1 MSFPADPVPLRVKP
15 SRHFPFVARHPWV
28 HAHALAEDGRDLKCG
43 QVVDILDHD
52 GQWLARGLIN
62 PASRLRI
69 RLLSFAIDQPVDEN
83 LVLQQIDAAIARRR
97 LQGPVQ
103 ADGAERFIF
112 SEADLLSGLIV
123 DRYASYLA
131 VQFASAAMMRF
142 REPILAHLKSTLAAT
157 AINIRVDERTAKNE
171 GIEPENQWHGQ
182 APDDPK
188 VTYNANGLTFAVDLH
203 GGQKTGGYL
212 DQIDNQ
218 AAVAKYSKGKRVL
231 DVCCYAGGFALTA
244 AKNGA
249 DRVVGIDSSALALSE
264 AAANAERNGVTN
276 LEFIQN
282 DCFDALKD
290 LATAGETF
298 DVIVLDPPRFAGS
311 RHQIDS
317 ALRAYCRL
325 NSMAVDL
332 LPPGGI
338 LVTCSCSGRVT
349 RSDFLNMLADVAR
362 RRRRDMIVMENRGA
376 SADHPMSISCPE
388 SDYLKCVIA
397 QVG

>member
-1 MSFPADPVPLRVKP
+1 M
-15 SRHFPFVARHPWV
+15 
-28 HAHALAEDGRDLKCG
+28 
-43 QVVDILDHD
+43 
-52 GQWLARGLIN
+52 
-62 PASRLRI
+62 
-69 RLLSFAIDQPVDEN
+69 
-83 LVLQQIDAAIARRR
+83 
-97 LQGPVQ
+97 
-103 ADGAERFIF
+103 
-112 SEADLLSGLIV
+112 
-123 DRYASYLA
+123 
-131 VQFASAAMMRF
+131 
-142 REPILAHLKSTLAAT
+142 
-157 AINIRVDERTAKNE
+157 
-171 GIEPENQWHGQ
+171 
-182 APDDPK
+182 
-188 VTYNANGLTFAVDLH
+188 
-203 GGQKTGGYL
+203 
-212 DQIDNQ
+212 
-218 AAVAKYSKGKRVL
+218 
-231 DVCCYAGGFALTA
+231 
-244 AKNGA
+244 
-249 DRVVGIDSSALALSE
+249 ALSE